1 MLRSIVILNFG
12 LQYCALY
19 THTKR
24 EACFMIIF
32 FICLTILILGY
43 KFYSPFVEKQAG
55 MDTTVDTP
63 QKRFSEGVDY
73 VAIHPVRAFLIQF
86 LNIAGV
92 GPIFGPI
99 LGALY
104 GPVALVWIVLGNVLG
119 GAVHDFFSGVM
130 SIKEDGKSLPEIAG
144 HYYNVVFKG
153 FMLIF
158 TAMLLFFVG
167 VVFIMSPAGLLSNLD
182 VFEGTFFANNT
193 FWVLAIL
200 AYYFLATLLPID
212 KIITKFYPLF
222 GLLMIVMTT
231 LIAGALLLDAPH
243 LPVAGDFLAYFE
255 ADHAHDFLE
264 PNPDGLPTWPL
275 LFITITCGAISGFH
289 STQAPIIARCL
300 TNEKYVRPVYYG
312 AMMCEG
318 IVGCVWALAGIAA
331 FPEGYAGLKA
341 LLDQGGPGLVV
352 NHVANSYLGVMG
364 GIMAIIAVAVFP
376 ITSGDTAFRSLRLT
390 VVDAFN
396 IPQSLRNRLLLAVP
410 ILTIAFF
417 MTKLDFSVI
426 WRYFAFSNMLL
437 STSVLWLATK
447 YLFDRRAFHW
457 ITSIPAVI
465 ATGVTLS
472 YIMTAAIGFNLS
484 ADLGKPIG
492 AAVVVIGL
500 VGLVFVHSKHKKL
513 DVA

>member
-1 MLRSIVILNFG
+1 MIV
-12 LQYCALY
+12 
-19 THTKR
+19 
-24 EACFMIIF
+24 
-32 FICLTILILGY
+32 FIVCITFLILGY
-43 KFYSPFVEKQAG
+43 KFYSPFVEKQAAI
-55 MDTTVDTP
+55 DPAAVTP
-63 QKRFSEGVDY
+63 QTRFSDCVDY
-73 VAIHPVRAFLIQF
+73 VAISPAKAFLIQF

-99 LGALY
+99 LVALY

-119 GAVHDFFSGVM
+119 GAVHDYFSGVM

-144 HYYNVVFKG
+144 HYYNAVFKG

-167 VVFIMSPAGLLSNLD
+167 VVFIMAPAGLLSNLD
-182 VFEGTFFANNT
+182 GFKDTFLANNT
-193 FWVLAIL
+193 FWVLVIL
-200 AYYFLATLLPID
+200 GYYFLATLLPID
-212 KIITKFYPLF
+212 KIITKFYPIF

-231 LIAGALLLDAPH
+231 MVAAALLIYAPH
-243 LPVAGDFLAYFE
+243 LLISGDFLAYFKT
-255 ADHAHDFLE
+255 DHAHDFLT
-264 PNPDGLPTWPL
+264 PNPDCLPVWPL
-275 LFITITCGAISGFH
+275 LFMTITCVAISGFH

-318 IVGCVWALAGIAA
+318 IVACVWALAGIAA
-331 FPEGYAGLKA
+331 FPDGYAGLKA

-352 NHVANSYLGVMG
+352 NHVANSYLGAFG
-364 GIMAIIAVAVFP
+364 GIMAIVAVAVFP

-396 IPQSLRNRLLLAVP
+396 IPQSVRNRLLLATP
-410 ILTIAFF
+410 ILAIAYF
-417 MTKLDFSVI
+417 MTKLDFSLI

-447 YLFDRRAFHW
+447 YLFDRGTFHS
-457 ITSIPAVI
+457 IASIPAVI
-465 ATGVTLS
+465 ATGVTTS

-484 ADLGKPIG
+484 SDLGKPIG
-492 AAVVVIGL
+492 AAVVAIGL
-500 VGLVFVHSKHKKL
+500 VLLVIMHNKHQS
-513 DVA
+513 VPA

>member
-1 MLRSIVILNFG
+1 ML
-12 LQYCALY
+12 
-19 THTKR
+19 
-24 EACFMIIF
+24 IF

-55 MDTTVDTP
+55 MDPTAITP

-73 VAIHPVRAFLIQF
+73 VPIHPVRAFLIQF

-104 GPVALVWIVLGNVLG
+104 GPIALVWIVLGNVLG

-144 HYYNVVFKG
+144 KYYNVVFKG
-153 FMLIF
+153 FMLLF

-182 VFEGTFFANNT
+182 IFKDTIFANNT
-193 FWVLAIL
+193 FWVLVIL
-200 AYYFLATLLPID
+200 AYYFLATMLPID
-212 KIITKFYPLF
+212 KIITKLYPLF

-231 LIAGALLLDAPH
+231 LIGVALLIKAPH
-243 LPVAGDFLAYFE
+243 LPVTGDLFAYFE
-255 ADHAHDFLE
+255 TDHAHDFLS
-264 PNPDGLPTWPL
+264 PNSDGLPIWPL

-318 IVGCVWALAGIAA
+318 IVACVWALAGIAA
-331 FPEGYAGLKA
+331 FPEGYDGLKA
-341 LLDQGGPGLVV
+341 MLDQGGPGLVV
-352 NHVANSYLGVMG
+352 NYVASSYLGVLG
-364 GIMAIIAVAVFP
+364 GIMAIIAVAIFP

-390 VVDAFN
+390 MVDAFN
-396 IPQSLRNRLLLAVP
+396 IPQSLRNRILLAIP

-417 MTKLDFSVI
+417 MTKLDFTVI

-447 YLFDRRAFHW
+447 YLFDRGAFHW
-457 ITSIPAVI
+457 VASVPAVI
-465 ATGVTLS
+465 TTAITLS
-472 YIMTAAIGFNLS
+472 YIATAKIGLNLPS
-484 ADLGKPIG
+484 DLSKPIG
-492 AAVVVIGL
+492 VAVAVVVFIGL
-500 VGLVFVHSKHKKL
+500 VLIHNKHKVKTNM
-513 DVA
+513 

>member
-1 MLRSIVILNFG
+1 
-12 LQYCALY
+12 
-19 THTKR
+19 
-24 EACFMIIF
+24 MIIF
-32 FICLTILILGY
+32 FICLTILLLGY

-55 MDTTVDTP
+55 IDPSAITP
-63 QKRFSEGVDY
+63 QSRLNEGVDY
-73 VAIHPVRAFLIQF
+73 VAIHPVKAFLIQF

-119 GAVHDFFSGVM
+119 GAVHDYFSGVM

-144 HYYNVVFKG
+144 HYYNIVFKG
-153 FMLIF
+153 FMLVF

-182 VFEGTFFANNT
+182 AFEGTFLADNT
-193 FWVLAIL
+193 FWVLLIL
-200 AYYFLATLLPID
+200 AYYLLATLLPID
-212 KIITKFYPLF
+212 KIITKFYPFF
-222 GLLMIVMTT
+222 GLLMIVMTSM
-231 LIAGALLLDAPH
+231 IAIALLLNAPH
-243 LPVAGDFLAYFE
+243 LPMTGDFLAYFTHE
-255 ADHAHDFLE
+255 HAHDFLT

-275 LFITITCGAISGFH
+275 LFVTITCGAISGFH

-318 IVGCVWALAGIAA
+318 IVACVWALAGIAA

-341 LLDQGGPGLVV
+341 MLDTGGPGLVV
-352 NHVANSYLGVMG
+352 NHIANSYLGVFG

-396 IPQSLRNRLLLAVP
+396 IPQSMRNRLLLSVP
-410 ILTIAFF
+410 ILTIAYL
-417 MTKLDFSVI
+417 MTKLDFTLI

-447 YLFDRRAFHW
+447 YLFDRRSFHW

-465 ATGVTLS
+465 ATAVTLS
-472 YIMTAAIGFNLS
+472 YIMTAAIGFNLPS
-484 ADLGKPIG
+484 DFGKPIG
-492 AAVVVIGL
+492 VVVAVIGL
-500 VGLVFVHSKHKKL
+500 CALVFFHKKHHRI
-513 DVA
+513 

>member
-1 MLRSIVILNFG
+1 M
-12 LQYCALY
+12 
-19 THTKR
+19 T
-24 EACFMIIF
+24 IF
-32 FICLTILILGY
+32 FICIAILILGY

-55 MDTTVDTP
+55 IDATTITP
-63 QKRFSEGVDY
+63 QARFNDGVDY
-73 VAIHPVRAFLIQF
+73 VEIHPVRAFLIQF

-104 GPVALVWIVLGNVLG
+104 GPIALVWIVLGNVFG
-119 GAVHDFFSGVM
+119 GAVHDYFSGVM

-144 HYYNVVFKG
+144 HYYNTVFKG

-182 VFEGTFFANNT
+182 AFKGTFMANNT
-193 FWVLAIL
+193 FWVLVIL

-212 KIITKFYPLF
+212 KIITKFYPIF

-231 LIAGALLLDAPH
+231 MIAVALLIEAPH
-243 LPVAGDFLAYFE
+243 LPVTGDFLAYFS
-255 ADHAHDFLE
+255 ADHHAHDLLT

-275 LFITITCGAISGFH
+275 LFVTITCGAISGFH
-289 STQAPIIARCL
+289 STQAPIIARTL

-312 AMMCEG
+312 AMVCEG
-318 IVGCVWALAGIAA
+318 IVACVWALAGIAA
-331 FPEGYAGLKA
+331 FPEGYAGLKE
-341 LLDQGGPGLVV
+341 LLDLGGPGLVV
-352 NHVANSYLGVMG
+352 NHVANSYLGVLG

-390 VVDAFN
+390 IVDAFN
-396 IPQSLRNRLLLAVP
+396 IPQSVRNRLLLALP
-410 ILTIAFF
+410 ILTIAYF
-417 MTKLDFSVI
+417 MTKLDFSLI

-447 YLFDRRAFHW
+447 YLFDRGSFHW
-457 ITSIPAVI
+457 IVSIPAVI
-465 ATGVTLS
+465 TTGVTIS
-472 YIMTAAIGFNLS
+472 YIMTASIGFNLS
-484 ADLGKPIG
+484 SDFGRPIG
-492 AAVVVIGL
+492 AAVIFIGL
-500 VGLVFVHSKHKKL
+500 VLLIIVNNKHKISA
-513 DVA
+513 V

>member
-1 MLRSIVILNFG
+1 
-12 LQYCALY
+12 
-19 THTKR
+19 
-24 EACFMIIF
+24 MIIF
-32 FICLTILILGY
+32 FICITLLILGY

-55 MDTTVDTP
+55 IDPTVSTP
-63 QKRFSEGVDY
+63 QTRFNEGVDY
-73 VAIHPVRAFLIQF
+73 VPIHPVRAFLIQF

-104 GPVALVWIVLGNVLG
+104 GPVALVWIVIGNVLG
-119 GAVHDFFSGVM
+119 GAVHDYFSGVM

-144 HYYNVVFKG
+144 HYYNIVFKG

-182 VFEGTFFANNT
+182 SFQGTMLADNT
-193 FWVLAIL
+193 FWVLVIL
-200 AYYFLATLLPID
+200 GYYFLATLLPID
-212 KIITKFYPLF
+212 KIITKFYPIF
-222 GLLMIVMTT
+222 GLLMIVMTSM
-231 LIAGALLLDAPH
+231 IAIALLIDAPH
-243 LPVAGDFLAYFE
+243 LPMAGDFLAYFE
-255 ADHAHDFLE
+255 ADHAHDFLA

-318 IVGCVWALAGIAA
+318 IVACVWALAGIAA
-331 FPEGYAGLKA
+331 FPEGYGLLKDM
-341 LLDQGGPGLVV
+341 LDAGGPGLVV
-352 NHVANSYLGVMG
+352 NHVANTYLGVLG
-364 GIMAIIAVAVFP
+364 GIMAIVAVAVFP

-390 VVDAFN
+390 LVDAFS
-396 IPQSLRNRLLLAVP
+396 IPQSIRNRLLLAVP
-410 ILTIAFF
+410 ILTIAYF
-417 MTKLDFSVI
+417 MTKLDFTVI

-447 YLFDRRAFHW
+447 YLFDRGTFHW
-457 ITSIPAVI
+457 IASIPAVI
-465 ATGVTLS
+465 ASGVTIS

-492 AAVVVIGL
+492 AVVVV
-500 VGLVFVHSKHKKL
+500 VGLVLLVLAHNKHKQI
-513 DVA
+513 AA